1 MKYQAQGVLIYFMI
15 YANSMECNFDGLFF
29 TGQKNVSFAHI
40 SGGTGQVFNQD
51 FEQKN
56 DA

>member
-1 MKYQAQGVLIYFMI
+1 MI